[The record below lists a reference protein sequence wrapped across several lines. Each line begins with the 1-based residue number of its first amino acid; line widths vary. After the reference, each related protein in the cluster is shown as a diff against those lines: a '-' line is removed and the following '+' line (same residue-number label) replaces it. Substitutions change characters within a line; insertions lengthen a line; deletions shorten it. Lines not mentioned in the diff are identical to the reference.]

1 MGALCPRNIFLQL
14 LIMALE
20 WLYTHWKS
28 EFLASGF
35 SEDVAEEEYLTWCA
49 GLGGELD
56 NEYQQT
62 AYSVIMAAKE
72 AVSELQQ
79 ND

>member
-1 MGALCPRNIFLQL
+1 
-14 LIMALE
+14 MALE

-28 EFLASGF
+28 EFLANGF
-35 SEDVAEEEYLTWCA
+35 TEDVAQEEYQTWCE

-62 AYSVIMAAKE
+62 EFSVVMAAKE
-72 AVSELQQ
+72 AVSELHQ

>member
-1 MGALCPRNIFLQL
+1 
-14 LIMALE
+14 MALE
-20 WLYTHWKS
+20 WLYTHWRK

-35 SEDVAEEEYLTWCA
+35 SEDVAKEEYQTWSE

-62 AYSVIMAAKE
+62 EFSVIMAAKE
-72 AVSELQQ
+72 AVNELQQ
-79 ND
+79 ID